1 MINPNALYV
10 TQDDCHERRDSCP
23 THVVV
28 DGKHGLGDQ
37 MSELTKEVH
46 ALRNSIVRFEVIMGL
61 AMTLI
66 GGALLKL
73 LFP

>member
-1 MINPNALYV
+1 MVNPELYV
-10 TQDDCHERRDSCP
+10 TVEDCRERRENCP
-23 THVVV
+23 THIVV

-46 ALRNSIVRFEVIMGL
+46 SLRNSIIRFEVVMAL
-61 AMTLI
+61 AMSLI
-66 GGALLKL
+66 GAALAKL